1 MSLHHLQTPTAD
13 VRYLLS
19 YDRTVQVC
27 VPNTPELFRMAWG
40 QNYSNRAYGVPFIE
54 MDAASFLE
62 ANRTA
67 RTADARGLLT
77 AALTAELYGQE
88 LAVAA

>member
-1 MSLHHLQTPTAD
+1 MSLHHLQTPAAD

-40 QNYSNRAYGVPFIE
+40 QNYSTHPFDAPFIE
-54 MDAASFLE
+54 MDAASFIA
-62 ANRTA
+62 ANRAA
-67 RTADARGLLT
+67 RTADARGVLT